1 MSPKK
6 STKVLKERHP
16 ITCNL
21 SDSQYREV
29 QAAIVALRRRTGLEL
44 KPGTYATHALLS
56 YPKQRLALEQLK
68 GMIAEAGAT
77 GMGSLDIASIKNAL
91 SAVLA

>member
-1 MSPKK
+1 MPPKK

-21 SDSQYREV
+21 SDAQYREV
-29 QAAIVALRRRTGLEL
+29 QTAIVILKKQTGLEL

-56 YPKQRLALEQLK
+56 YPKHRATIDLLARMVLDAK
-68 GMIAEAGAT
+68 AAGLTEVSVGAVE
-77 GMGSLDIASIKNAL
+77 NAL
-91 SAVLA
+91 RAVLA